1 MKKLTNNNNNNNSQA
16 KMKSERMR
24 NKFAHIKLY
33 DMLTTRDPIDDE
45 TLGIA
50 GSLYSNNIGVEFC
63 QVRKS
68 FYILKNKLPASTLI
82 FRHF

>member
-68 FYILKNKLPASTLI
+68 FYILRLNIILSTENL
-82 FRHF
+82 

>member
-1 MKKLTNNNNNNNSQA
+1 
-16 KMKSERMR
+16 MKSERMR
-24 NKFAHIKLY
+24 NKFAHIKLC
-33 DMLTTRDPIDDE
+33 DMLTTLDPIEDD

-68 FYILKNKLPASTLI
+68 VDILNNLLPESVLITVLTLTNVIDISTS
-82 FRHF
+82 